1 MARTSTASPAAPVAA
16 RKAAAPRRRK
26 VPPTLTP
33 APASA
38 AAAPEL
44 MSTVAAFD
52 EIDAVNILSVDS
64 ADKKKDKPRVKK
76 QKLVRDSFTMPEQE
90 YAALGEMKKACLRDG
105 VEVKKSELLRV
116 AVSLLRLMDVPQLQ
130 QALAELTPVK
140 AGRPSKQK

>member
-1 MARTSTASPAAPVAA
+1 MARTGTAAPVAA

-26 VPPTLTP
+26 VQP
-33 APASA
+33 APTPT
-38 AAAPEL
+38 AAAPDI
-44 MSTVAAFD
+44 MSPVVALD
-52 EIDAVNILSVDS
+52 EIDAVTILS
-64 ADKKKDKPRVKK
+64 ADTAEKKKDKPRVKK
-76 QKLVRDSFTMPEQE
+76 QKLVRDSFTMPEVE

-116 AVSLLRLMDVPQLQ
+116 AVSLLRKMDVPQLQ